1 MLRGTRAW
9 KMQVDPLLS
18 SHQEFEFTA
27 CGAMSCGLI
36 RANSERLAAASGIRD
51 GKPLMIDEDVHEG
64 SESE

>member
-1 MLRGTRAW
+1 
-9 KMQVDPLLS
+9 
-18 SHQEFEFTA
+18 
-27 CGAMSCGLI
+27 MSCGLI